1 MTSKKK
7 MSLIRKTSI
16 IVGALFLIA
25 MVVSLLGGIW
35 VENIISA
42 PDYLLTVSENE
53 TQLKIG
59 VFLEFMNALAVV
71 GIGVFM
77 VPILK
82 KHNETIAFGYLGLRI
97 MEAIF
102 YIGSAIIPLSILSL
116 SQEYGQTAVSDLP
129 YYQIVGTAYIAE
141 RAQLTGLLVPVF
153 MGLGALLLY
162 VLLYQVRLLPRFIS
176 VWGFIAAILM
186 VTANLF
192 EFGMN
197 TIMLFVLPLIL
208 NEIFL
213 GIWLIVKG
221 FNSPTIAQE
230 PTKTV
235 MNVAHHHT

>member
-1 MTSKKK
+1 MSINEKKS
-7 MSLIRKTSI
+7 SLRKTSI

-25 MVVSLLGGIW
+25 MVVSLAGGIW

-42 PDYLLTVSENE
+42 PDYLSTVPENE

-71 GIGVFM
+71 GIGMLM

-82 KHNETIAFGYLGLRI
+82 KHSETIAFGYLGLRI

-102 YIGSAIIPLSILSL
+102 YVGSAIIPLSILSL
-116 SQEYGQTAVSDLP
+116 SQEYGQTAVSDP
-129 YYQIVGTAYIAE
+129 SYFQIVGTAYIAE
-141 RAQLTGLLVPVF
+141 HAQLTGLLVPVF

-162 VLLYQVRLLPRFIS
+162 GLLYQAKLIPRFIS

-186 VTANLF
+186 ITANVF

-197 TIMLFVLPLIL
+197 TIMLLVLPLIL

-221 FNSPTIAQE
+221 FNAPPIGQE

-235 MNVAHHHT
+235 MSVAH